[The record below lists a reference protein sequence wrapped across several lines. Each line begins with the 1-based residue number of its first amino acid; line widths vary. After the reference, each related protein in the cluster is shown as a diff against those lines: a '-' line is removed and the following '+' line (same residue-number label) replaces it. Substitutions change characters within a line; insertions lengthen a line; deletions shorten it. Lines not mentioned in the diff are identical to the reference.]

1 MQIRYLAAFAL
12 AAASLASAG
21 AEVGKEW
28 ESVDPAVCGYDAAK
42 IRALGDF
49 IRERKMG
56 TTGLMVVV
64 GGRVMFSYG
73 DLAEVSYI
81 ASCRKSVL
89 SMLYGK
95 YVEQGVIKLDETVG
109 EIGID
114 DVGGLLPSEKEV
126 TVRDLITS
134 RSGCYHPASNPGG
147 IKAGHEP
154 PRGKTPH
161 GTKFLYNNWDFNV
174 AGTVFEK
181 KAGISVFKAFD
192 RDFAPVLQLQDWDL
206 AQQKLGG
213 DPKKSIHLAYYFS
226 FSTRDMARIGELM
239 LRKGRWH
246 GKQLV
251 PEKWVEE
258 STKPFTKMPSGG
270 YGYMWWAMEDKTYP
284 DAFKGAFS
292 ARGLYGQFITVLPE
306 LDMVIA
312 HKSARNKKHPT
323 RRGDYFELLRRIV
336 AASAVPEKIPAVVFE
351 DVLDPDASHV
361 QGACS
366 SGDAVY
372 LTQKTW
378 LYKFG
383 RDGKFADITAR

>member
-1 MQIRYLAAFAL
+1 MVARHFVAVAA

-21 AEVGKEW
+21 AEVGTEW
-28 ESVDPAVCGYDAAK
+28 ESADPAECGYDPAK
-42 IRALGDF
+42 IQALGDF

-64 GGRVMFSYG
+64 GGRVIYSCG
-73 DLAEVSYI
+73 DLCKVSNV

-95 YVEQGVIKLDETVG
+95 YVEQGVIRLDETVG

-126 TVRDLITS
+126 TVRDLITA
-134 RSGCYHPASNPGG
+134 RSGCYHPASNLGG
-147 IKAGHEP
+147 IKPGQEP

-181 KAGISVFKAFD
+181 KTGISIFKAFD

-206 AQQKLGG
+206 AQQELGG
-213 DPKKSIHLAYYFS
+213 DPEKSIHLAYYFS
-226 FSTRDMARIGELM
+226 FSTRDMARLGELM

-258 STKPFTKMPSGG
+258 STKPFTKMPATDSNPGELWDG
-270 YGYMWWAMEDKTYP
+270 YGYMWWALADKDFP

-312 HKSARNKKHPT
+312 HMSALKGKHPT
-323 RRGDYFELLRRIV
+323 SKDDYCELLRRIV
-336 AASAVPEKIPAVVFE
+336 AARSEKQE
-351 DVLDPDASHV
+351 SK
-361 QGACS
+361 
-366 SGDAVY
+366 
-372 LTQKTW
+372 QK
-378 LYKFG
+378 
-383 RDGKFADITAR
+383 